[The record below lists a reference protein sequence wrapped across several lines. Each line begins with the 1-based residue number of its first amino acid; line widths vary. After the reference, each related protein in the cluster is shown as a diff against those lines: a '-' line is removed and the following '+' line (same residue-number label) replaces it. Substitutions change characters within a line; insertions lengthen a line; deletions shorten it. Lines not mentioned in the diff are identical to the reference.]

1 VANHSDWRALD
12 PADPAALSSLAVAL
26 GLPAGEAIPAVA
38 LRILFDYEHV
48 GLEQFALYDIA
59 MAVAAVDRSLAK
71 RLGRAPTAWELTS
84 AAVEAAK
91 VEPGSATGLLLR
103 AYGGIEGAVQEESL
117 SAEGRLAEQV
127 FRLHARLCVD
137 GCPACV
143 HQPSDMMSE
152 SLVEASASRGLLS
165 RFICN

>member
-1 VANHSDWRALD
+1 MHVQLPIQFSRVSGATITICEAGAFGDGTTRSFIDRFHEAEQHWFDGFICGCPNEREDSAVSLLLGEVANHSDWRALD

-84 AAVEAAK
+84 AAVEA
-91 VEPGSATGLLLR
+91 
-103 AYGGIEGAVQEESL
+103 
-117 SAEGRLAEQV
+117 
-127 FRLHARLCVD
+127 
-137 GCPACV
+137 
-143 HQPSDMMSE
+143 
-152 SLVEASASRGLLS
+152 
-165 RFICN
+165 